1 MPRMRAPYT
10 GVVFDVHPDNVEK
23 RLARGFELLETF
35 GRIETD
41 SEPEQDS
48 YEPEPSKETAA
59 ESAASDAQKPT
70 EDSTIAEI
78 REWAAAHGVELPKK
92 GNKAALL
99 EAIEGAGA

>member
-10 GVVFDVHPDNVEK
+10 GVVFDVHPGNVEK

-41 SEPEQDS
+41 SEPEQERD
-48 YEPEPSKETAA
+48 EQEPSQETVA
-59 ESAASDAQKPT
+59 ESAASDAPKPT

-78 REWAAAHGVELPKK
+78 REWAAANGVELPKR

-99 EAIEGAGA
+99 AAVEGA

>member
-23 RLARGFELLETF
+23 RLERGFELLETF
-35 GRIETD
+35 GRIDAD
-41 SEPEQDS
+41 SELEQESD
-48 YEPEPSKETAA
+48 EPEPSKETLADG
-59 ESAASDAQKPT
+59 AASDAQKPT

-78 REWAAAHGVELPKK
+78 RGWAAAHGVELPKR

-99 EAIEGAGA
+99 AAIEGA

>member
-23 RLARGFELLETF
+23 RLARGFELLEAF

-41 SEPEQDS
+41 SEPEQGRDES
-48 YEPEPSKETAA
+48 EPTQKTAA
-59 ESAASDAQKPT
+59 EGAASDAQKPT

-78 REWAAAHGVELPKK
+78 REWAAAHGVELPKR

-99 EAIEGAGA
+99 AAIEGA